1 MARRAQRSWSEPI
14 GLHVGCPGSGKEA
27 VPLLTSLTTS
37 SCSGLL
43 RDKLR
48 HIKPVKSL
56 LNQTSIPIGQ
66 YQTRSGLER
75 PTTGAGARLL
85 ENRCRS
91 KAKQFLTGCRAEVFA
106 LFGKT

>member
-1 MARRAQRSWSEPI
+1 MELMFELYVVWPEELRGA
-14 GLHVGCPGSGKEA
+14 GVMGCAGSGKEA
-27 VPLLTSLTTS
+27 VPLQTSLTTS

-66 YQTRSGLER
+66 YQTRSGSER
-75 PTTGAGARLL
+75 PTDRGW
-85 ENRCRS
+85 
-91 KAKQFLTGCRAEVFA
+91 
-106 LFGKT
+106 GKTFREQMQK